1 MVVRILI
8 AGFASFVAGLSYLT
22 GLGRMMTALL
32 LGFGAFCSFFFGVLF
47 VLPIDAERNFFPV
60 YDKVPAWPYFALGLV
75 LTGMTIALF
84 LIKAKPVEEEQVSSV
99 HFKYLIGGIGGYI
112 VSLFLSSFYW
122 FPSEEK
128 KLSADPSSLTM
139 EVLLG
144 TILFLVGVS
153 VSCYLFY
160 RASKGSSERHPDL
173 MRRFVLG
180 FFTFFQ
186 LDKMPLLV
194 AYLLIYSPETKVT
207 FPYIAALALASYI
220 PVGIFLLKATLE
232 TRGEIISINAG

>member
-8 AGFASFVAGLSYLT
+8 AGFASFVAGLSYLV
-22 GLGRMMTALL
+22 GLGRMMTGLL

-47 VLPIDAERNFFPV
+47 ILPIDAERIFFPV
-60 YDKVPAWPYFALGLV
+60 YEKVPAWPYFTLGVL
-75 LTGMTIALF
+75 LTGMTVALF
-84 LIKAKPVEEEQVSSV
+84 LIKAKPAREEQVSAM
-99 HFKYLIGGIGGYI
+99 HFKYLLGGIGGYI
-112 VSLFLSSFYW
+112 VSLFLSSVYW
-122 FPSEEK
+122 FPAESK
-128 KLSADPSSLTM
+128 KLSADPTSLTM

-144 TILFLVGVS
+144 TVLFLVGVS
-153 VSCYLFY
+153 VSCFLFY
-160 RASKGSSERHPDL
+160 RASRGTSERHPDL

-220 PVGIFLLKATLE
+220 PVGVFLLKGTLD
-232 TRGEIISINAG
+232 TRSLSD